1 MSYKL
6 PVKKKQAIIIIHVL
20 SLVCW
25 LGGALV
31 MLLLGMYMLKA
42 ENGDQLYY
50 TLENMHSVDAV
61 FIRYTALVALLSG
74 IALSVWTNWGLF
86 KYYWIVIKLVLT
98 VLLIVFGIV
107 YMGDWL
113 SQIVRTADQA
123 RLLALSDAAFLN
135 TSYSLIGG
143 ALANIISLVFMTAI
157 SYFKPFGKIN
167 TKAHPSKPRAAAS
180 RNIRS

>member
-20 SLVCW
+20 SVVCW

-50 TLENMHSVDAV
+50 TLENMHLIDVV
-61 FIRYTALVALLSG
+61 FIRYTALATVLSG
-74 IALSVWTNWGLF
+74 TALSVWTNWGLF
-86 KYYWIVIKLVLT
+86 KYYWILIKLVLT
-98 VLLIVFGIV
+98 LLLIVFGIV
-107 YMGDWL
+107 YMGGWL
-113 SQIVRTADQA
+113 SQIVRTASQA
-123 RLLALSDAAFLN
+123 RLLALSDDAFLN
-135 TSYSLIGG
+135 TSFSLIGG
-143 ALANIISLVFMTAI
+143 AMANIISLVFMTAI

-167 TKAHPSKPRAAAS
+167 AKAHPSKTRAAAS